1 METSRE
7 RFIMTVN
14 HIEPEVVPLYLMGF
28 DEMAKWLK
36 RCDAQDNLDLQT
48 KLGLDVLDVRAV
60 YTGPHAGLGR
70 DIWGKDFSELGS
82 TGFGYSSSRGAY
94 PLAEATSVADVDN
107 FPWPD
112 SDHFDYQ
119 VVRDVLETMPADRA
133 KLGKIVYATQAPG
146 QTRVAAARGLG
157 KWIPLFCGLADLF
170 GMENT
175 LMNLH
180 GAAPVME
187 ATIAHLEHLI
197 LGFARRLLDSTDG
210 MIDAL
215 FFGDDFSTQSGLMIS
230 PADWRRF
237 LKPTYGRLFAL
248 VKSYGVKVWFH
259 SCGTFRPVLPDLIDM
274 GMDIWETV
282 QVHLPGNAPEVLKRD
297 FGQHLTFSGAIS
309 TQKTLPFGTPEDV
322 SAEVR
327 ERIRVLGRGGGYI
340 CGGDHFILPDVP
352 DQNVMAML
360 DEARNFRL

>member
-7 RFIMTVN
+7 RFIKAVK

-36 RCDAQDNLDLQT
+36 RFAARDNLELQT

-60 YTGPHAGLGR
+60 YIGPNAELGR
-70 DIWGKDFSELGS
+70 DIWGKDFTELGS
-82 TGFGYSSSRGAY
+82 AGSGYSSSRGAY
-94 PLAEATSVADVDN
+94 PLAQATSVADVDS

-112 SDHFDYQ
+112 PDHFDYQ
-119 VVRDVLETMPADRA
+119 VVREVLETMPGDVAR
-133 KLGKIVYATQAPG
+133 LGKIVYAAQATG
-146 QTRVAAARGLG
+146 QTRLAAARGLG
-157 KWIPLFCGLADLF
+157 KWIPLFCSLSDLF

-175 LMNLH
+175 LMNLR

-187 ATIAHLEHLI
+187 AAIAHLEHLI
-197 LGFARRLLDSTDG
+197 LGFARRLLDGTRG

-215 FFGDDFSTQSGLMIS
+215 YFGDDFSTQSGLMIS

-237 LKPTYGRLFAL
+237 LKPTYKRLFAL

-259 SCGTFRPVLPDLIDM
+259 SCGTFRPVLPDLIDI
-274 GMDIWETV
+274 GMDVWETV
-282 QVHLPGNAPEVLKRD
+282 QVHLLGNEPEVLKRD

-309 TQKTLPFGTPEDV
+309 TQKTLPFGSPEEV
-322 SAEVR
+322 RAEVR

-352 DQNVMAML
+352 DENVLAML
-360 DEARNFRL
+360 DEARNFHL